1 MNIGDLNRRVEVL
14 QFIDERDD
22 MGGVV
27 GSWRTVGRVW
37 ANIKPSRGTE
47 YFQNQQVNAETNTT
61 ITVRFYAGVTVEHR
75 IRYREKLYEIIGV
88 ADEKTVH
95 KWTVIN
101 CKEVESGELQ
111 RETKE
116 NESEH

>member
-14 QFIDERDD
+14 QFIEERDD

-27 GSWRTVGRVW
+27 GAWHAVGRVW
-37 ANIKPSRGTE
+37 ANIKPSSGTE

-61 ITVRFYAGVTVEHR
+61 ITVRFYASLTVEHR
-75 IRYREKLYEIIGV
+75 IKYGEKLYEIIGV
-88 ADEKTVH
+88 GDEETAH

-101 CKEVESGELQ
+101 CKEIVDGELQ
-111 RETKE
+111 RETEE